1 MTVHKANAR
10 QLMLYQPL
18 ALMITAWCTPT
29 MLIIQDQMY
38 WDLTL
43 KCLCDVSCFAGF
55 VCFCLFV
62 SLYLCSSDNS
72 TCLLDSLILAW
83 WFTFFLEIISFE
95 DEPGKQVRSAVRIKN
110 TSKSNVAFK
119 VMKFRFLLMFMFF
132 VVFTCNG
139 L

>member
-38 WDLTL
+38 WDLTWN
-43 KCLCDVSCFAGF
+43 
-55 VCFCLFV
+55 VCVMYHVLQVLFV
-62 SLYLCSSDNS
+62 FLYLCSSDNS